1 MTEPEQKT
9 TTDLLMEEVAKR
21 RKHID
26 ETLRAFWIMPKKEL
40 LELFRKEYLEAMN
53 QNEGK

>member
-26 ETLRAFWIMPKKEL
+26 ETLRSFWIMPKKEL